1 VKKFIPWFT
10 PALIIVFYLI
20 THLYQLTLLPVFA
33 DEAIYIRWTQLI
45 IDDWQQYLF
54 FPMNDG
60 KTPLLMW
67 LMVPTQFLL
76 SNQLLAARLVAVLIG
91 LGQILSLGY
100 LTKLLGGKKQTTW
113 LVMILCSI
121 LPFWFFH
128 HRMALTDGLLGL
140 GMTLTAIGVV
150 QIVNHKQKKLWVGL
164 TALFFGLSLWS
175 KLPAV
180 LLIPSLFIYPWI
192 KQTKINHKVKQIIRI
207 GIATVGGLAI
217 FFSLRLHPVFSQI
230 FSRGS
235 DFLYPWQE
243 VVLQGKWQNTII
255 SIPNY
260 ISYFGAYLTWP
271 VLLLNIVGQFIPDL
285 KKRRIQHVLLL
296 SAIIFAGPIALLGK
310 VVYPRYLFP
319 ASIFLTISAALMIQ
333 ELFEK
338 KLLQKILGGI
348 LVLCIGLASSRFI
361 YFSLTDV
368 AKTPFVSSDKEQY
381 LYEWSSGYG
390 IKESVD
396 YIKEQSKNKTVAV
409 ATEGS
414 FGTLP
419 DGILMY
425 FHRQNVDNIYVEG
438 VGFPV
443 RGVTEKF
450 EEKALSF
457 DQILLVVNSHRL
469 EMKVPAEDLLQEYC
483 RPDNAPCLQ
492 IWDITKL
499 LKEKE

>member
-1 VKKFIPWFT
+1 MKKFIPWFT

>member
-1 VKKFIPWFT
+1 
-10 PALIIVFYLI
+10 
-20 THLYQLTLLPVFA
+20 
-33 DEAIYIRWTQLI
+33 
-45 IDDWQQYLF
+45 
-54 FPMNDG
+54 MNDG